1 MGPSHPAVA
10 VALLVLASAGAAP
23 GDAAPGAPEVL
34 ALLEV
39 SGLDESLRSMQGSIG
54 AQAAAQMGARG
65 EPITAQEAAELS
77 GVYAAAFDAER
88 IRSRVLEAVLAD
100 FDAGK
105 AQHVIAWYGSPA
117 GRKLRAA
124 ATELGADGG
133 QEKLAA
139 WARSLQ
145 AHRPSAAR
153 LELVGRLDLATGATE
168 QFATLVGTL
177 SVAMARGLE
186 SAMPGARPEPT
197 SDAELAQ
204 TLASVRSQL
213 EPLMRQQ
220 ARLVL
225 LYSTR
230 EMSEAELAAT
240 VAEAEGPAS
249 RWFNEASF
257 RGLERGFS
265 DASRALGQA
274 LGEWLPSRL
283 DAAGL
288 AAQRDEGNAFGT
300 GRVDRECVDAALERD
315 AACADFACHFEA
327 STFMEGCLEAA
338 TATRSLCVA
347 VPDPEQAA
355 ATVEWRVAGCAR
367 LGRSDNFCRHL
378 LERVQEHCHTKP
390 GGMGA

>member
-1 MGPSHPAVA
+1 MGANHRRAAV
-10 VALLVLASAGAAP
+10 VLLVLACLGAAP
-23 GDAAPGAPEVL
+23 GDDAPGAPEVR

-39 SGLDESLRSMQGSIG
+39 SGLDESLRSMQHSIG
-54 AQAAAQMGARG
+54 AQAAAQLGARG

-88 IRSRVLEAVLAD
+88 IRSCVQEAVLAD

-105 AQHVIAWYGSPA
+105 ARHVIAWYGSPA

-124 ATELGADGG
+124 AMELGAEGG
-133 QEKLAA
+133 QDKLTL
-139 WARSLQ
+139 WAQGLQ
-145 AHRPSAAR
+145 ADPPSPAR
-153 LELVGRLDLATGATE
+153 LELVRRLDVATAATE

-186 SAMPGARPEPT
+186 SAMPPPHGEQT

-204 TLASVRSQL
+204 TLTAVRAEL

-230 EMSEAELAAT
+230 EMSEAELAAY

-249 RWFNEASF
+249 RWFNETSF

-265 DASRALGQA
+265 DASRVLGQA
-274 LGEWLPSRL
+274 LGAWLPSRL
-283 DAAGL
+283 DAAAL
-288 AAQRDEGNAFGT
+288 AAQRDRGNAFGT
-300 GRVDRECVDAALERD
+300 GRVDRECVDAALQRD
-315 AACADFACHFEA
+315 AACAEFACHFAA
-327 STFMEGCLEAA
+327 SSFMEGCLEAA
-338 TATRSLCVA
+338 RATQSLCVA
-347 VPDPEQAA
+347 VPEPEQVA

-367 LGRSDNFCRHL
+367 MGRRDDFCRHL
-378 LERVQEHCHTKP
+378 LQRVQEHCYTKP